1 MNRLKLLMPAIILF
15 AAQPLYPQM
24 KFGVGTMSGILD
36 GDSVSFGINSD
47 LNNLYFMIM
56 GGTADFGV
64 IKIQWNGIT
73 PGQVKTETLELDK
86 GFVESSDKRISVIWA
101 DFYTNLPNVIK
112 SGRLSVTSNTGSSIT
127 GTLELTVELGG
138 NALLGEFLKGKK
150 ESTLRN
156 GYFEFT
162 Y

>member
-1 MNRLKLLMPAIILF
+1 
-15 AAQPLYPQM
+15 M